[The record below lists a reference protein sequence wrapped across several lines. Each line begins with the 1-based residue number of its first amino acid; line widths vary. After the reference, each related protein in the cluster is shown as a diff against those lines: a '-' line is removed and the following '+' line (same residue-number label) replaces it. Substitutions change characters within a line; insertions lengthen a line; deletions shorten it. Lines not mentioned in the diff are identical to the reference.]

1 VDEFD
6 VAFFSGQKCSAI
18 VDREKGFSVL
28 PKPLCQKKQ
37 IRIQRKAAA
46 ESLSFAIHKR
56 QQYS

>member
-1 VDEFD
+1 MLCNRR
-6 VAFFSGQKCSAI
+6 S
-18 VDREKGFSVL
+18 RKGVFGFAKTAL
-28 PKPLCQKKQ
+28 PKKQ